1 MNASDRK
8 VDLRSFY
15 PFNCCDDAL
24 RARALSLGK
33 CVSYTT
39 GESVLLNGSPAKHCG
54 VIIEGQ
60 AVAFKTD
67 SSGKRYQL
75 CLDEGCFIGLEVL
88 ESGSTYTQKVTAASD
103 LEVFFWNTSGISQL
117 CEDSYKFADA
127 LKIMNEGRLYQ
138 EQWLLPE
145 TDITDPVLCSTG
157 AHWLSIIA
165 PGFIILPALGI
176 GLYGCSLMVRRY
188 PVTWLL
194 IFFLLF
200 SAGILLYRKITKR
213 FNERIIIT
221 AKNAIHVP
229 QNEES
234 PMEVLRL
241 YRLQSVG
248 VRQNIFGKLVD
259 TGKIELKTDEQKI
272 YTPLISRPLTT
283 AALIKSFAEKAS
295 LGRKIPLTAGKEKIN
310 LPAQSRAGSERHTVT
325 AGSPRI
331 HYHTQAEPFGENQ
344 SVSFVSQSD
353 DDSLSAIQFQAIEFR
368 AHWALLVKMLLKPFL
383 LMAACAAGYH
393 FFRNFSNLF
402 FIIFLFCIIWS
413 IYQFITW
420 KNHRFIIE
428 EDCVRDCSRKPLTNE
443 DQNLAMNHRIQSV
456 RYTKKGFFQNLLNYG
471 TVYIMAGEG
480 ELSFD
485 YVSDPKYVQEQIK
498 QTCSRYESKRFFK
511 D

>member
-1 MNASDRK
+1 MNASARK

-24 RARALSLGK
+24 RIKAMSLGK
-33 CVSYTT
+33 CVSYKT
-39 GESVLLNGSPAKHCG
+39 GEPVLLNGSPAKHCG

-88 ESGSTYTQKVTAASD
+88 VPGSTYTQKVTAASD
-103 LEVFFWNTSGISQL
+103 LEVFFWNTGGIGQL

-127 LKIMNEGRLYQ
+127 MKIMNDGRLYQ
-138 EQWLLPE
+138 EQWLVPE

-157 AHWLSIIA
+157 AHWLSVIA

-188 PVTWLL
+188 PITWLL
-194 IFFLLF
+194 IFILLF
-200 SAGILLYRKITKR
+200 AAGILLYQKISKR
-213 FNERIIIT
+213 SNERMIIT

-241 YRLQSVG
+241 YRLQSVA
-248 VRQNIFGKLVD
+248 VRQNILGKLINA
-259 TGKIELKTDEQKI
+259 GHIELQTDEQKVH
-272 YTPLISRPLTT
+272 TPLLPNPLTT
-283 AALIKSFAEKAS
+283 AALINSFAEKTS
-295 LGRKIPLTAGKEKIN
+295 LGRKIPLIAGKEKIN
-310 LPAQSRAGSERHTVT
+310 LSVQNETEREHHGGT
-325 AGSPRI
+325 ADSPRI
-331 HYHTQAEPFGENQ
+331 NFHTPAEPFGENRV
-344 SVSFVSQSD
+344 VSTVIQPD
-353 DDSLSAIQFQAIEFR
+353 DDPLSAIQFQTIEFR

-383 LMAACAAGYH
+383 LMAACIAGFYL
-393 FFRNFSNLF
+393 FRNFSNLF
-402 FIIFLFCIIWS
+402 FVIFLFCIIWS
-413 IYQFITW
+413 IFQVITW
-420 KNHRFIIE
+420 RNHRFIIE
-428 EDCVRDCSRKPLTNE
+428 EDCVRDCSRQPLTKE

-456 RYTKKGFFQNLLNYG
+456 RYTKNGFFQNLFNYG

-480 ELSFD
+480 ELNFD

-498 QTCSRYESKRFFK
+498 QTCSRYESKRFPV
-511 D
+511 